1 MTWHLDPA
9 LTQGY
14 VEGSLSGARAAS
26 VEAHLLACEQCRES
40 VAAEVPATRLASVW
54 VGVQNAVDAPR
65 ASWVERLL
73 GRLGVQPEEARLLA
87 AAPSLRISWL
97 LSICVVMGF
106 VGAAPLSLDRNTL
119 GFLVLAPLIPV
130 LGVACAYG
138 RGVDP
143 TYEMT
148 RATPYPAGR
157 LLLLRA
163 AAVLVA
169 SIAVMVPLGFVLSR
183 GWQPLGWLLPSLA
196 LVGVTLVAARW
207 LELPVAG
214 AAVVGSYL
222 LVVVAVVADRQDITW
237 IFSGTFQLFWLAA
250 AVGCAVFVTSSPAY
264 RAAFRR
270 TS

>member
-9 LTQGY
+9 LTQAY
-14 VEGSLSGARAAS
+14 VAESLSGARAAS
-26 VEAHLLACEQCRES
+26 VEAHLLACAQCRES
-40 VAAEVPATRLASVW
+40 VAAEVPVARLATVW
-54 VGVQNAVDAPR
+54 IGVRDAVDAPR
-65 ASWVERLL
+65 PSWLERLL
-73 GRLGVQPEEARLLA
+73 CRLGVVPEDARLLA

-106 VGAAPLSLDRNTL
+106 VGAAPLSLDRSTL

-130 LGVACAYG
+130 LGVAFAYG

-143 TYEMT
+143 TYEVT

-169 SIAVMVPLGFVLSR
+169 SVVVMVPLGFVLSR

-207 LELPVAG
+207 LQLPVAG
-214 AAVVGSYL
+214 ALVVGCYL
-222 LVVVAVVADRQDITW
+222 LTVLGAFADRQDISG
-237 IFSGTFQLFWLAA
+237 IFSGTFQLVWLAA
-250 AVGCAVFVTSSPAY
+250 AVGCAVFVASSPAY

-270 TS
+270 SS